1 MKLRK
6 ISLLT
11 VFVGS
16 IALLSYIAKS
26 DKDFGVYVFNPYTR
40 MQDRTLYNENAQFLN
55 TTTTGDFAFTDEIK
69 PDGQKCSNGQILK
82 KTGDNDWDCAIDV
95 SGGGGGGGN
104 VATST
109 PETSGNIAY
118 WTSTSATPATLG
130 SVSSLYWDNAIS
142 KLTATNIASV
152 RSTSTSATTTD
163 YIMSGSGTVNTLDF
177 ASGDLYVADDL
188 EVDGTITGN
197 VTGTLTGNAS
207 TASALAANG
216 ANCSSGNFPLGVD
229 ASGVVESC
237 TANQDTLDDLSDN
250 TTTQLAEGTNLYYTS
265 DRVNSLINASS
276 TIGYAGGCSSTQ
288 VLKWNGTRWDCG
300 NDTDTNTTGQNGAWE
315 TLFTNA
321 LTPTSSAS
329 GVYVMA
335 SSTFDSDLRVNGM
348 LRATS
353 SLDYWFSTKT
363 TTNLT
368 EGSNLYY
375 TDERVDDRTAALIQN
390 GTGLT
395 WTYNDA
401 GNTLTGNVALVAGTA
416 IDTTGVTVDW
426 DSTEVEA
433 TTWGA
438 GGNSSNLW
446 TFNLLGTDPTI
457 TIQSGGFTIGSN
469 ATVTSRFVAGGTPT
483 NNFADLWVD
492 GDSYTKGNATTTGS
506 MNIGSL
512 TTASCDVKSDTN
524 GLLYCGTDATG
535 GGGSGANGA
544 WEQSP
549 TFLNTLRPTNTSAGL
564 YVAGK
569 STSTIDFW
577 IGSGGTAN
585 WLDLTGGDLYVQD
598 DAEIDDNLAVGGRTT
613 STANLWIGGT
623 SNGGLFDISA
633 KGWKYYGT
641 SKPLK
646 SIVLTGAGGTEFS
659 ATTTKRLMDLGG
671 VGTTRTYV
679 LDYRD
684 NGTASSSAQWQI
696 VMPDNWDAGT
706 VNAIFYMTATTTSAS
721 SGRCTMC
728 IRGAS
733 FTSADAFT
741 GDKWGTSVCQN
752 LAQTTANGLEI
763 GTSTAAIT
771 VGNTPAAGD
780 VVNWEVWRNSNDD
793 GRANYCGLVSV
804 KIEYS
809 TNADSN

>member
-1 MKLRK
+1 MKLRE
-6 ISLLT
+6 IILLT
-11 VFVGS
+11 ILAGS
-16 IALLSYIAKS
+16 IALLVYVAKS

-69 PDGQKCSNGQILK
+69 PDGATCSNGEILK
-82 KTGDNDWDCAIDV
+82 KTGANNWDCAADA
-95 SGGGGGGGN
+95 SGGGSGSI
-104 VATST
+104 ATST
-109 PETSGNIAY
+109 NETSGTIAY

-130 SVSSLYWDNAIS
+130 SNSSLYWDNAIS

-216 ANCSSGNFPLGVD
+216 ANCAAGSYPLGVD
-229 ASGVVESC
+229 SSGAVETC
-237 TANQDTLDDLSDN
+237 TADSTGTDTLDDLSDN
-250 TTTQLAEGTNLYYTS
+250 TTTQLAEGT
-265 DRVNSLINASS
+265 
-276 TIGYAGGCSSTQ
+276 
-288 VLKWNGTRWDCG
+288 
-300 NDTDTNTTGQNGAWE
+300 
-315 TLFTNA
+315 
-321 LTPTSSAS
+321 
-329 GVYVMA
+329 
-335 SSTFDSDLRVNGM
+335 
-348 LRATS
+348 
-353 SLDYWFSTKT
+353 
-363 TTNLT
+363 
-368 EGSNLYY
+368 NLYY

-446 TFNLLGTDPTI
+446 TFNILGTDPTI

-512 TTASCDVKSDTN
+512 TAASCDVKSDTN

-633 KGWKYYGT
+633 NGWKYYGT

-733 FTSADAFT
+733 FTSSDAFT